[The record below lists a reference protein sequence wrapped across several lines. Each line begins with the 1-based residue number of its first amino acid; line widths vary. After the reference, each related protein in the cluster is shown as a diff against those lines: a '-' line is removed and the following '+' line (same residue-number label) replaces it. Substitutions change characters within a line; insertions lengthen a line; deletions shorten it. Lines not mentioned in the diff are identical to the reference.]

1 MSFRQLAS
9 LSAILCLRGLDVRAD
24 PLHGCLIE
32 NRLQLLWRYG
42 MMKQRSRKPERGN
55 IMQCPICNGEMIT
68 GDIVCKTG
76 AGPTFYPRKAGETEL
91 KHICRMFFGSR
102 ESIKAHDLDGGWYCP
117 NCKKVMVL
125 WNQTC

>member
-1 MSFRQLAS
+1 
-9 LSAILCLRGLDVRAD
+9 
-24 PLHGCLIE
+24 
-32 NRLQLLWRYG
+32 
-42 MMKQRSRKPERGN
+42 
-55 IMQCPICNGEMIT
+55 MQGPICNGEMIT

-102 ESIKAHDLDGGWYCP
+102 ESIKAHDLDEGWYCP